1 MHWCS
6 WEGVWSKKR
15 CEWKIRQFCF
25 VSEQLPLLTRS
36 CDSCRWKREKIIQEP
51 LQFIHSC
58 SIYARTDQGSG
69 RPLAAAFNKTHPFL
83 TYSRHQLKKYLEL
96 GIFNV
101 LKSRLLCWRTTWL
114 SEKCLGAKVTASTT
128 PAFEMLS
135 SLFISEASPKW
146 SLFGWLKNYS
156 SQLLTVLRLQHSPL
170 FSKEKEQWKLW
181 PKKPQSSG

>member
-6 WEGVWSKKR
+6 WEGGWSKKR

-69 RPLAAAFNKTHPFL
+69 RPLAAAAAAAAAESCFPFFLPCLGFRVYQILLSDSFFFVPHPAPPPLLSTSAIFL
-83 TYSRHQLKKYLEL
+83 VALFCPSGPICFLPDLGPLYGKGDYSEKFFVKLWFRKKSFP
-96 GIFNV
+96 GKV
-101 LKSRLLCWRTTWL
+101 VARLHRL
-114 SEKCLGAKVTASTT
+114 SETR
-128 PAFEMLS
+128 
-135 SLFISEASPKW
+135 
-146 SLFGWLKNYS
+146 
-156 SQLLTVLRLQHSPL
+156 LRTI
-170 FSKEKEQWKLW
+170 W
-181 PKKPQSSG
+181 